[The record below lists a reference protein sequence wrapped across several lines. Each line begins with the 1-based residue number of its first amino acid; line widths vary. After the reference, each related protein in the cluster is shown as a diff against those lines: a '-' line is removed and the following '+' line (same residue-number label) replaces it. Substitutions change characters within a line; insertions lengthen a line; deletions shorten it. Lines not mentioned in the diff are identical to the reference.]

1 MGIFHDKGAMLLDT
15 ISLFDSTVT
24 ASYMADLKPIATTV
38 LAIFLIW
45 RLIEHLLG
53 SSTKPIAN
61 VMIEVMIWA
70 IVWIFAFNGGG
81 YLNAVQNGMNEAFT
95 WAGGGIGFFD
105 NLDNWAIKL
114 QSASDTIYKM
124 DSDYF
129 KLQGILAQFIIM
141 LGAFILT
148 VVPFGIIIFTSLG
161 AQILIMLAPF
171 MILSLLF
178 PTVKE
183 MFYNAVGIFVTL
195 LLIVLMISIIQK
207 SLVSKI
213 DHFVDGMTAT
223 IAAGGDTSITSIAIN
238 ILILC
243 LIYTLLMYASVP
255 IGKAIGGKVHGMGI
269 GKGDSKTHKDT

>member
-1 MGIFHDKGAMLLDT
+1 MALFHDLGTMLLDT
-15 ISLFDSTVT
+15 TTLFDSTVT
-24 ASYMADLKPIATTV
+24 ASYMSDLKPIATTV

-45 RLIEHLLG
+45 RIIEYLLG

-61 VMIEVMIWA
+61 VMIEVLVWA
-70 IVWIFAFNGGG
+70 IVWVFAFNGGG
-81 YLNAVQNGMNEAFT
+81 YLDSVQKGMNEAFT

-114 QSASDTIYKM
+114 QSASETIYKM

-161 AQILIMLAPF
+161 VQILIMMAPF

-178 PTVKE
+178 PTIKE
-183 MFYNAVGIFVTL
+183 MFYNAVGMFVTL
-195 LLIVLMISIIQK
+195 LVIVLMISLIQK

-213 DHFVDGMTAT
+213 DYFVNGVTAT
-223 IAAGGDTSITSIAIN
+223 ISAGGDTSITSIAIN

>member
-1 MGIFHDKGAMLLDT
+1 MGIFHDKGVMLLDT

-24 ASYMADLKPIATTV
+24 ASYMADLRPIAATV

-53 SSTKPIAN
+53 SSTKPIAD

-70 IVWIFAFNGGG
+70 IIWIFAFNGGG
-81 YLNAVQNGMNEAFT
+81 YLDAVQNGMNEAFT

-141 LGAFILT
+141 LGAFVLT

-161 AQILIMLAPF
+161 AQILVMLAPF

-195 LLIVLMISIIQK
+195 LLTVLMISIIQK

-213 DHFVDGMTAT
+213 DHFVDGMTAS
-223 IAAGGDTSITSIAIN
+223 IAAGGDTSITSLAIN

-269 GKGDSKTHKDT
+269 GKGESKTHKDT